1 MSGRCGREGD
11 AEQQET
17 TPFGHHCGGEDGD
30 EGPGKIDWATPS
42 LQTIG
47 ALEKASHAS
56 SPHFLLF
63 HNDLLFGKPHLF
75 FPFHFLQIF
84 IAS

>member
-30 EGPGKIDWATPS
+30 GELFT
-42 LQTIG
+42 
-47 ALEKASHAS
+47 ASM
-56 SPHFLLF
+56 
-63 HNDLLFGKPHLF
+63 
-75 FPFHFLQIF
+75 
-84 IAS
+84 